1 MSQFLEKNPEYL
13 VAEYLEDNW
22 GSVSPS
28 NAGYTGLFDSDDPL
42 EADEFPISTS
52 WNAGDRYP
60 ILTITNNDPN
70 VPGGGNTNITG
81 LQGDGSGPNQERLET
96 MLMTVQASEDVDYNN
111 DLLAHDLIE
120 ILYNHAS
127 QIITEYVDGEID
139 DVWDLYYTPATHS
152 PVESNSTVPTH
163 QYQGSVTVHWQKEP

>member
-28 NAGYTGLFDSDDPL
+28 NAGYTGLFDSNDTLTD
-42 EADEFPISTS
+42 DEFPISTS

-60 ILTITNNDPN
+60 LLTITNNDPN